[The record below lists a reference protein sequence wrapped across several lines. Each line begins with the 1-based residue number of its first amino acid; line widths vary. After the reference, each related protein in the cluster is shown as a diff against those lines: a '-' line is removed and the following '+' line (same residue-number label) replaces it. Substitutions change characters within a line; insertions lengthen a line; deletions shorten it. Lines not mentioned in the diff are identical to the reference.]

1 MRVCVWWGREGFRD
15 RVCVLMSDIMT
26 IEKEEEKKTRF
37 NVHVFVETVKRSPV
51 C

>member
-26 IEKEEEKKTRF
+26 IEKEEEKK
-37 NVHVFVETVKRSPV
+37 HVLMCTFLLKL
-51 C
+51 